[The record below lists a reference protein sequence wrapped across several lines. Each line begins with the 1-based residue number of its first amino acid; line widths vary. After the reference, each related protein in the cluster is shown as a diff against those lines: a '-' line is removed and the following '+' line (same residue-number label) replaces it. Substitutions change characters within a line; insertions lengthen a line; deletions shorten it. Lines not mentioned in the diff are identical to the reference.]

1 MAVSWQMQRH
11 RRYWKALG
19 SQERVGGRC
28 CVACVGLWAQ
38 CATEGVMLDG
48 GAAPWDSCL
57 FPCLQVQHYVEKP
70 STFVSEII
78 NCGIYLFTPAIFQ
91 HIGEVFQRNQ
101 QELAL

>member
-1 MAVSWQMQRH
+1 MNS
-11 RRYWKALG
+11 KF
-19 SQERVGGRC
+19 
-28 CVACVGLWAQ
+28 
-38 CATEGVMLDG
+38 
-48 GAAPWDSCL
+48 GAEVLPWPSHL
-57 FPCLQVQHYVEKP
+57 SFTQVQHYVEKP

>member
-1 MAVSWQMQRH
+1 MAVSWQMQTH
-11 RRYWKALG
+11 KRYWRALG
-19 SQERVGGRC
+19 SQTRC
-28 CVACVGLWAQ
+28 GWQMLCCLRGSVAQ
-38 CATEGVMLDG
+38 CATEGVVLGG

>member
-1 MAVSWQMQRH
+1 MANAGTQEVLEG
-11 RRYWKALG
+11 LG
-19 SQERVGGRC
+19 VWST
-28 CVACVGLWAQ
+28 LWAAGAVLPAWL
-38 CATEGVMLDG
+38 CGATEGVVLDG
-48 GAAPWDSCL
+48 GAAPWDSYF
-57 FPCLQVQHYVEKP
+57 FPRLQVQHYVEKP

>member
-1 MAVSWQMQRH
+1 MWASGAVSPAWVCGPSVSQRV
-11 RRYWKALG
+11 WCWM
-19 SQERVGGRC
+19 E
-28 CVACVGLWAQ
+28 GLRP
-38 CATEGVMLDG
+38 GIHV
-48 GAAPWDSCL
+48 
-57 FPCLQVQHYVEKP
+57 FPRLQVQHYVEKP

>member
-1 MAVSWQMQRH
+1 M
-11 RRYWKALG
+11 
-19 SQERVGGRC
+19 
-28 CVACVGLWAQ
+28 GLLFR
-38 CATEGVMLDG
+38 CATESVVPGG
-48 GAAPWDSCL
+48 GAASWDSCL
-57 FPCLQVQHYVEKP
+57 FPRLQVQHYVEKP

>member
-1 MAVSWQMQRH
+1 M
-11 RRYWKALG
+11 LG
-19 SQERVGGRC
+19 
-28 CVACVGLWAQ
+28 
-38 CATEGVMLDG
+38 G
-48 GAAPWDSCL
+48 GAAPWDLCL
-57 FPCLQVQHYVEKP
+57 FPRLQVQHYVEKP